1 LADIGEGTGDSRSGI
16 SMAFVKTRP
25 GVPVKLGNQ
34 TFNVSEDIYDSTKGD
49 FHIPTM
55 TCKLMV

>member
-1 LADIGEGTGDSRSGI
+1 
-16 SMAFVKTRP
+16 MAFVKTRP